1 VSIPAS
7 TAEKQRLVANLL
19 LQHGV
24 LVLSWRDQSPPT
36 VGGPLGGARGVH
48 VTVIDR
54 TRGTVDVRAF
64 HPSKRERRRLL
75 KAALQ
80 TLQGQGWTVSLTKW
94 RSPWDDGRWE
104 PLGVAVPGGRHPY
117 GDWS

>member
-1 VSIPAS
+1 VNIPAS
-7 TAEKQRLVANLL
+7 TAEKQRLVTNLL

-24 LVLSWRDQSPPT
+24 LVLRWRDQSPT

-64 HPSKRERRRLL
+64 HPSKQERRRLL

-80 TLQGQGWTVSLTKW
+80 TLQGQGWAVSLTKW

>member
-1 VSIPAS
+1 MNIPAS

-64 HPSKRERRRLL
+64 HPSTR
-75 KAALQ
+75 Q

>member
-24 LVLSWRDQSPPT
+24 RVLSWRAQSPPT

-54 TRGTVDVRAF
+54 ARGTVDVRAF
-64 HPSKRERRRLL
+64 HPSKQERRRLL

-80 TLQGQGWTVSLTKW
+80 TLQGQGWAVSLTKW